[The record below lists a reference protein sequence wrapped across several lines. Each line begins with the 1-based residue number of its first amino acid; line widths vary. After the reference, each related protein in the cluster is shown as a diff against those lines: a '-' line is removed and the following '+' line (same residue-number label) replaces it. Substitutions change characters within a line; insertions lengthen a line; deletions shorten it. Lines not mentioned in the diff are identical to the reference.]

1 MKPVKKNSGTIKKVA
16 SLKKAVKPEITTII
30 FDFGNVLVVD
40 TEKAFEEMFD
50 LPRLPEAHRFRYE
63 MASHET
69 ERGEKPT
76 KHLLQVMKEEF
87 GLPMTLEQINTMMIS
102 SELIRPMWNLLQQ
115 LRKSYRIAILTNN
128 QKSWPKDTAKKLK
141 ITFDGIKLFN
151 SANIG
156 SRKPEKEPFAYA
168 LKKLKVKPEH
178 VLFIDD
184 KKVNVETAADIGIK
198 GIRFNG
204 NMEELMQKLKKYG
217 VEATMNGLD
226 K

>member
-1 MKPVKKNSGTIKKVA
+1 MKPTKKNKIIA
-16 SLKKAVKPEITTII
+16 KAVKKAPEPEITTII

-40 TEKAFEEMFD
+40 TEKAFEEMFN
-50 LPRLPEAHRFRYE
+50 LHRLPEAHRFRYE

-87 GLPMTLEQINTMMIS
+87 GLPMTLEQINKMMIS
-102 SELIRPMWNLLQQ
+102 SELIKPTWNLLQQ

-128 QKSWPKDTAKKLK
+128 QKSWPKETAKKLK
-141 ITFDGIKLFN
+141 INYNGIRLFN

-156 SRKPEKEPFAYA
+156 SRKPEKEPFIYV
-168 LKKLKVKPEH
+168 LKHLKVKPEH

-184 KKVNVETAADIGIK
+184 KKVNVDSAADVGIK
-198 GIRFNG
+198 GIRFTG
-204 NMEELMQKLKKYG
+204 NMEELLEKLKKYG
-217 VEATMNGLD
+217 VKATMNGLE

>member
-1 MKPVKKNSGTIKKVA
+1 MKPAKKNKVAKKVLVA
-16 SLKKAVKPEITTII
+16 KPTKPEITTII

-40 TEKAFEEMFD
+40 TEKAFEEMFN
-50 LPRLPEAHRFRYE
+50 LHRLPEAHRFRYE

-87 GLPMTLEQINTMMIS
+87 GLPMTLDEINKMMIS
-102 SELIRPMWNLLQQ
+102 SELIKPMWNLLQQ
-115 LRKSYRIAILTNN
+115 LRAHYKIAILTNN
-128 QKSWPKDTAKKLK
+128 QKSWPKDTAKKLG
-141 ITFDGIKLFN
+141 ISFEGIKFFN

-156 SRKPEKEPFAYA
+156 SRKPEKEPFIYV
-168 LKKLKVKPEH
+168 LKHMKVKPEH

-184 KKVNVETAADIGIK
+184 KKVNVDTAQDVGIN
-198 GIRFNG
+198 GIRFTG
-204 NMEELMQKLKKYG
+204 NMEEMIQKLKKYG